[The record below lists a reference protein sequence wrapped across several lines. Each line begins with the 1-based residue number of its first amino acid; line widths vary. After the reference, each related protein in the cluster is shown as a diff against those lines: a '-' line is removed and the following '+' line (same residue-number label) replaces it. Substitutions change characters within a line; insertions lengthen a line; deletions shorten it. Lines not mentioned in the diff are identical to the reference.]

1 MYFAQKEDTISVF
14 PRLCLPALA
23 PEGKTTS
30 SSKLFTMQTSLTK
43 LKKKNSTSVQDV
55 QKHKRLWRILSPQN
69 AVSTVFIGMREI
81 CPRITKIPKNCP
93 AEQIIMAER

>member
-43 LKKKNSTSVQDV
+43 LKKKIVPLFKTCKNIKDCGEF
-55 QKHKRLWRILSPQN
+55 SP
-69 AVSTVFIGMREI
+69 
-81 CPRITKIPKNCP
+81 PKMQYPQCSLG
-93 AEQIIMAER
+93 